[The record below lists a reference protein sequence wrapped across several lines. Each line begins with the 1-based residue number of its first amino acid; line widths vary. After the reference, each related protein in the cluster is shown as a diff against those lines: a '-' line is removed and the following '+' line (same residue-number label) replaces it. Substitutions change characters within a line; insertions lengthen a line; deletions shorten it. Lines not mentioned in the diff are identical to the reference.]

1 MVMKKQDANGV
12 RTPLDVERR
21 HKLGAI
27 PTLETDVDALK
38 EETIIDSSFSN
49 SSEHAVQNKVI
60 TNALSELNENK
71 VTKETGKGLSSNDFT
86 DLYKNK
92 LDNLYPVGAIYLS
105 SVAVDVATLSTM
117 YGGTWAQGSNVGA
130 YFSYIRTL

>member
-1 MVMKKQDANGV
+1 MKKQDANGV

-27 PTLETDVDALK
+27 PTLETDVEELK
-38 EETIIDSSFSN
+38 EETIIDSSLSS

-60 TNALSELNENK
+60 TESLSLLNESK
-71 VTKETGKGLSSNDFT
+71 VNKETGKGLSTNDFT
-86 DLYKNK
+86 NEYKNK
-92 LDNLYPVGAIYLS
+92 LDYLYPVGAVYLS
-105 SVAVDVATLSTM
+105 NVAVDVATLSTM
-117 YGGTWAQGSNVGA
+117 YGGTWVQGSNVGT